1 MELFIINYLGTKFKQ
16 NKYNV
21 QQSLKY
27 SFFINDLY
35 IFSLIFTCDD
45 IYYQTTSF
53 IRT

>member
-27 SFFINDLY
+27 SFFIND
-35 IFSLIFTCDD
+35 SM
-45 IYYQTTSF
+45 F
-53 IRT
+53 IEDLVS